1 MGKAA
6 AKKTATSAEDDIQ
19 QALDTFNAKQRFF
32 TAALNMSWQL
42 ALMVVIPVVAGV
54 KLDQKFDTSPS
65 LTLTGFFLAAF
76 AACTVVWNTVKDVN
90 KLQADDEKKNLKGK
104 KRA

>member
-6 AKKTATSAEDDIQ
+6 ATRKTTTATADLQ
-19 QALDTFNAKQRFF
+19 QAAEVFNAKQRFF
-32 TAALNMSWQL
+32 SATLNMSWQL

-54 KLDQKFDTSPS
+54 KLDQKFDTTPS
-65 LTLTGFFLAAF
+65 LTLAGFFLAAF
-76 AACTVVWNTVKDVN
+76 AACFVVWNTVKDVN
-90 KLQADDEKKNLKGK
+90 RLQAEDDNKKLRGK

>member
-6 AKKTATSAEDDIQ
+6 ATRKTTTTADLQ
-19 QALDTFNAKQRFF
+19 QAAEVFNAKQRFF
-32 TAALNMSWQL
+32 SATLNMSWQL

-54 KLDQKFDTSPS
+54 KLDQKFDTAPS

-76 AACTVVWNTVKDVN
+76 AACYVVWNTVKDVN
-90 KLQADDEKKNLKGK
+90 KLQAEDDKNKRGK